1 MLIRSSTPLRSV
13 ALTTFALLASAVSGA
28 PLPVRH
34 MHGFTHGF
42 VVLKDSDD
50 KILASGDV
58 TQTPAGNRLTGIM
71 TLRFKDGSLY
81 QATTVFSQRRIFQ
94 LLKYKQVRKG
104 PSFKTDET
112 LSLDTASG
120 NVNIQYIDKDGK
132 TKNISD
138 RLSLPPDLANG
149 MIPTLMGD
157 IDPKAETTLS
167 MLVSTPKPRVVRL
180 KISAL
185 DAAWYSPACQAKP
198 RNTLSKSI
206 LAASPVW
213 PRRSS
218 GSRRRLSIS
227 GLRRMSPLFCDQTGR
242 YTKTGRSGA

>member
-1 MLIRSSTPLRSV
+1 LSSEIFRRLSSEVCQAGKQIP
-13 ALTTFALLASAVSGA
+13 FALLASAVSGE

-34 MHGFTHGF
+34 MRGFIHGF

-58 TQTPAGNRLTGIM
+58 TQTPAGNRLTEIM

-94 LLKYKQVRKG
+94 LLKYKQVQKG
-104 PSFKTDET
+104 PSFKRDET

-132 TKNISD
+132 TKNITD

-167 MLVSTPKPRVVRL
+167 MLASTPKPRVVRL
-180 KISAL
+180 KISVFGRGVVL
-185 DAAWYSPACQAKP
+185 DRRHVRQSHAIHYQNRYWRRHRCGREGCRKAATACP
-198 RNTLSKSI
+198 YL
-206 LAASPVW
+206 
-213 PRRSS
+213 
-218 GSRRRLSIS
+218 GY
-227 GLRRMSPLFCDQTGR
+227 G
-242 YTKTGRSGA
+242 